1 MKTNM
6 NTRFNIHRGKRSDI
20 NEHLETL
27 KNYAKECESVLE
39 LGVRGVV
46 SSWAFAYGLCLNG
59 SQNKLLFCNDVV
71 PCKLDDLQNECKLH
85 AVDLKYQWCS
95 DLDLDFPDNAF
106 DLVFIDTLH
115 VYGQLKREL
124 QKFSKIATKYIIMH
138 DTTVDAIHGE
148 AIRCKFNMQNLS
160 KQTGFPED
168 ELKRGLK
175 PAIEEFFGRK
185 PRMEDP

>member
-1 MKTNM
+1 M
-6 NTRFNIHRGKRSDI
+6 
-20 NEHLETL
+20 ETL

-175 PAIEEFFGRK
+175 PAIEEFLGANPEWKTREVFTHNNGLTVLEK
-185 PRMEDP
+185 KG